1 LSATRATT
9 ARPSVPAAQCYN
21 RLLMEFRILGA
32 LDVRDRGRPIAI
44 RRGKQ
49 RALLAI
55 LLLRPGESVTSDA
68 LVDEL
73 WGEDPPRTARASLQN
88 YVGHLR
94 RALGSAVLL
103 SRGGGYLLDIEPEQ
117 VDLGRFKHLVAEGRV
132 AKGEERVEKLREALA
147 LWRGPPL
154 TDLAFEPFAAYEVV
168 RLEELRTAALEDLI
182 DAELSLGAGAELIGQ
197 LAALINEHPFRERP
211 RAQLMLALYR
221 SGRQAEALDAYQETR
236 WTLVNELGIEP
247 GKKLRQLEAAILRGD
262 PTLDAL
268 PEARSNLPV
277 QPTPLVGRERELL
290 EVLALLRENRLV
302 TLTGAGGIGKTRLA
316 LMAAAKVVRD
326 FRDGVWFVPL
336 AALRKWELVQPTIAY
351 ELEIKEPQTLEGYLR
366 DKRLLIVLDN
376 FEQLLEAAASLAA
389 VLRQAA
395 GLKLLVTSRS
405 PLHLSGE
412 QLYPVPPL
420 GGEEARRLFEERA
433 RAAKPS
439 FAPNEHVGEICRRLD
454 NLPLALELAASRVNV
469 LSTESLL
476 GRLESRLPLLTAGA
490 RDLPERQQTL
500 RATIGWSY
508 DLLTQREK
516 ELFARLAA
524 FAGAFALE
532 AAEAVADA
540 DVDTLQSLVDKSL
553 LRQTVSGRFLMLETV
568 RAFAIE
574 VLEKN
579 GEATEFGRRH
589 AEYALTLAAEL
600 GERRRSPKPE
610 ASLEEFELE
619 DENMRA
625 ALEWLLGAHPEKAL
639 RLAVHLDGYWWMRDR
654 LRECDYWLTLALR
667 HATEADPVLRAD
679 ALREAGDTALFLGD
693 EERASRL
700 YEESLTIAEG
710 AGAKR
715 EIAGVLINRGR
726 AEEALALYREIDW
739 EPGIALTLHRL
750 ADEARDRGE
759 FSRARP
765 LYEESV
771 ALWRQIGIVWG
782 LKNVL
787 LGLGDCALDQ
797 GLPGEAA
804 ESYREALGIAVNVGS
819 ELSVARC
826 MGGLSGVAA
835 ATGRTAV
842 SARLWGVV
850 EAIESAHHV
859 ELPKPER
866 ARYER
871 LVQPVVDEAQ
881 SAVESGRSLGL
892 SAAVDYALES
902 TRMNNH

>member
-1 LSATRATT
+1 
-9 ARPSVPAAQCYN
+9 
-21 RLLMEFRILGA
+21 MEFRILGP
-32 LDVRDRGRPIAI
+32 LEVRERGRPIAV
-44 RRGKQ
+44 RRGKE

-55 LLLRPGESVTSDA
+55 LLLRPGECISSDA

-73 WGEDPPRTARASLQN
+73 WGDDPPRTAKAALQN
-88 YVGHLR
+88 NVAHLR
-94 RALGSAVLL
+94 RALGPAVLV
-103 SRGGGYLLDIEPEQ
+103 SGVGGYLLDIEPEQ
-117 VDLGRFKHLVAEGRV
+117 VDLGRFEHLVAEGRV
-132 AKGEERVEKLREALA
+132 AKGEERIEKLREALE

-154 TDLAFEPFAAYEVV
+154 ADLAFEPFSPYEVA
-168 RLEELRTAALEDLI
+168 RLEELRMAAREDLI
-182 DAELSLGAGAELIGQ
+182 DAQLSLGAGAEVIGQ
-197 LAALINEHPFRERP
+197 LTALINEHPFRERL

-236 WTLVNELGIEP
+236 RTLVDELGIEP
-247 GKKLRQLEAAILRGD
+247 GKKLRQLEVAILRGD

-290 EVLALLRENRLV
+290 EVLALLGENRLV

-316 LMAAAKVVRD
+316 LMAAAKVVSD

-336 AALRKWELVQPTIAY
+336 AALRKWELVAPTIAY

-366 DKRLLIVLDN
+366 DKQLLLVLDN
-376 FEQLLEAAASLAA
+376 FEQLLEAAASLFA

-439 FAPNEHVGEICRRLD
+439 FASDEHVGEICRRLD
-454 NLPLALELAASRVNV
+454 NLPLALELAASRVSV
-469 LSTESLL
+469 LSTEALL
-476 GRLESRLPLLTAGA
+476 GRLESRLPLLITGA
-490 RDLPERQQTL
+490 RDLPKRQQTL

-516 ELFARLAA
+516 EVFARLAV
-524 FAGAFALE
+524 FAGGFALE
-532 AAEAVADA
+532 AAEAIADA
-540 DVDTLQSLVDKSL
+540 DLDALQSLVDKSL
-553 LRQTVSGRFLMLETV
+553 LGQTASGRFLMLETV

-574 VLEKN
+574 RLEKK

-600 GERRRSPKPE
+600 GERRRSQNPE
-610 ASLEEFELE
+610 ASLEEFERE

-625 ALEWLLGAHPEKAL
+625 ALEWLLEAHPEKAL

-667 HATEADPVLRAD
+667 HATEADPVMRAD
-679 ALREAGDTALFLGD
+679 ALREAGDTAFFLGD
-693 EERASRL
+693 EQRASRL
-700 YEESLTIAEG
+700 YEESLTIAKG

-726 AEEALALYREIDW
+726 AEEALGLYREIGW
-739 EPGIALTLHRL
+739 EPGIALTLHRI

-804 ESYREALGIAVNVGS
+804 ESYREAIGIAVNVGS
-819 ELSVARC
+819 ELSVAQC
-826 MGGLSGVAA
+826 LAGLSAVAA
-835 ATGRTAV
+835 ATSRIGV

-850 EAIESAHHV
+850 QAIERAHQV
-859 ELPKPER
+859 ELPQSKR
-866 ARYER
+866 VRYQR
-871 LVQPVVDEAQ
+871 IVQPIVEEAQ
-881 SAVESGRSLGL
+881 SEVESGRGLEL
-892 SAAVDYALES
+892 SAAVDYALDS
-902 TRMNNH
+902 TRIVPPA